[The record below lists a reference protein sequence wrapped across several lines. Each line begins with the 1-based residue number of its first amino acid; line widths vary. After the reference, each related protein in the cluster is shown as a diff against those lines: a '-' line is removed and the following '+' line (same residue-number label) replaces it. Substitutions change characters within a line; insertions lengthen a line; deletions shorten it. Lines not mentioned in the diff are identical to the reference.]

1 LGSFKL
7 LIFQQSFP
15 EDTSSNLTPLEKSHK
30 GKISEVGRS
39 PRSKA
44 LKSSLQYG
52 FSPEKLHH
60 SEVKDSPIS
69 KQYCSIFGEK
79 VRPLESSPVRK
90 AVLLGVKFLS
100 ILYQN

>member
-1 LGSFKL
+1 LN
-7 LIFQQSFP
+7 FQQSVP
-15 EDTSSNLTPLEKSHK
+15 EDSSSNLIPLEKSQM
-30 GKISEVGRS
+30 GKMSEVIRS

-60 SEVKDSPIS
+60 SEVKDSLIS

-90 AVLLGVKFLS
+90 AVLLGVRFLS
-100 ILYQN
+100 M